1 MTVGSCVMNHDGS
14 VLTWSGSSRCRD
26 IPMGTSFS
34 ASSDGLNTPNSV
46 TIPPVISDAG
56 VTSKAGFQ
64 QLIPKNNKQKKPHKL
79 IVYEF
84 VNAYAYVRVRASMH
98 TQCIHNHIASVKK
111 KPSVPGAATET
122 PLKWVIS
129 SWGLSSMWMSFPV
142 SRCGSNV
149 VVGQAT

>member
-14 VLTWSGSSRCRD
+14 GPVLTWSGSSRCRD
-26 IPMGTSFS
+26 ITMGTSFS

-64 QLIPKNNKQKKPHKL
+64 QLIPKNNKQKNPHKL
-79 IVYEF
+79 IVYEMLMRTC
-84 VNAYAYVRVRASMH
+84 ACVRP
-98 TQCIHNHIASVKK
+98 CIHNHIASVKK

>member
-14 VLTWSGSSRCRD
+14 GLVLTWSGSSRCRD
-26 IPMGTSFS
+26 ITMGTSFS

-64 QLIPKNNKQKKPHKL
+64 QLIPKNNKQKNPHKL
-79 IVYEF
+79 IVYAF
-84 VNAYAYVRVRASMH
+84 VNAYAYVRP
-98 TQCIHNHIASVKK
+98 CIHNHINSVKK

-149 VVGQAT
+149 AVGQAT